1 VVLYLCVVEALETL
15 VEGLGALTVRVAVA
29 LALQAAVSAHISK
42 VALALV
48 RFSAP
53 SVHAPLWTHRHA
65 TPTQPEKFMKKT
77 FINFSNPTT
86 DLQNAKLEK
95 GTFSLLKK

>member
-1 VVLYLCVVEALETL
+1 VVIYLCVVEALETL

-29 LALQAAVSAHISK
+29 LALQAAVGAHISK

-65 TPTQPEKFMKKT
+65 TTTQPEKFMKIKT
-77 FINFSNPTT
+77 IIIFSSPKS
-86 DLQNAKLEK
+86 DLKNAKY
-95 GTFSLLKK
+95 FQKKYAF